1 MKRVVVTG
9 MSGITSLGETAEQ
22 IFEQFAQGKSGIRY
36 MPDWEIYPDLR
47 SKLAALW
54 NPLLYPSILTVK

>member
-36 MPDWEIYPDLR
+36 MPDWKFI
-47 SKLAALW
+47 
-54 NPLLYPSILTVK
+54 

>member
-9 MSGITSLGETAEQ
+9 MSGITSLGETADQ

-36 MPDWEIYPDLR
+36 MPD
-47 SKLAALW
+47 
-54 NPLLYPSILTVK
+54 

>member
-22 IFEQFAQGKSGIRY
+22 IFEQFAQGK
-36 MPDWEIYPDLR
+36 
-47 SKLAALW
+47 AAFAICGLG
-54 NPLLYPSILTVK
+54 NLF

>member
-22 IFEQFAQGKSGIRY
+22 IFEQFLSLIH
-36 MPDWEIYPDLR
+36 I
-47 SKLAALW
+47 
-54 NPLLYPSILTVK
+54 

>member
-9 MSGITSLGETAEQ
+9 MAGITSLGEDADT
-22 IFEQFAQGKSGIRY
+22 IFSQFAAGQSGICY

-47 SKLAALW
+47 CKLGG
-54 NPLLYPSILTVK
+54 PEEF

>member
-36 MPDWEIYPDLR
+36 MPDWEIYPDSR
-47 SKLAALW
+47 SKLAV
-54 NPLLYPSILTVK
+54 PV